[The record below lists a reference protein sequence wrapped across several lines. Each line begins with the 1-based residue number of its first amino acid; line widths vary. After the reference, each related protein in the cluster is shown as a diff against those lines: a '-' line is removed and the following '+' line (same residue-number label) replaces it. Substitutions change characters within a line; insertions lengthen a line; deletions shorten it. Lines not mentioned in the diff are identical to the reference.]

1 MTNLISGGGI
11 GGLACAI
18 ALAHR
23 GQSCHVLEQANSFSE
38 VGAGI
43 QIGPNGMKL
52 LAKWGLADL
61 LHDKGATPAQI
72 RICDGLSGQM
82 LNCVPL
88 GPTAGQRYG
97 APYKVFHRAEL
108 QSALLQKARSLPEI
122 TISTGFKVQNFTE
135 YENHVE
141 VLGAN
146 GQTHKGHL
154 LIGCDGLWSPIRSQ
168 IHPDNNPVFYGK
180 SALRA
185 IIPRDRALAPFN
197 KLETGLWMAPNAHLV
212 HYPVLGG
219 QAINVVAVICEN
231 FKEQDWST
239 PGLDR
244 ELLAHYDSWHEGPRN
259 FLKDIAGWQKW
270 SLYAFAPLPHW
281 SKGRVTLLGDAAH
294 PPVPF
299 LAQGGVMALEDAYVL
314 AKALDQ
320 HRTDHSKAFQHYEN
334 QRRKRAYKV
343 MDTAHK
349 LGKIYHMK
357 GLMRLARNTVLKA
370 SKPEKLLASYDW
382 LYGFEFEAS

>member
-1 MTNLISGGGI
+1 MTILISGGGI

-18 ALAHR
+18 ALANR
-23 GQSCHVLEQANSFSE
+23 GQSCHVLEQADSFSE

-61 LHDKGATPAQI
+61 LHNKGATPAQI
-72 RICDGLSGQM
+72 RISDGLSAEL
-82 LNCVPL
+82 LNSVPL
-88 GPTAGQRYG
+88 GPAAELRYG

-108 QSALLQKARSLPEI
+108 QSALLQKAQSLPEI
-122 TISTGFKVQNFTE
+122 TITNGFEVTKFTE
-135 YENHVE
+135 HKNHVKL
-141 VLGAN
+141 LGAN
-146 GQTHKGHL
+146 GQAQEGRL

-168 IHPDNNPVFYGK
+168 IHPDKKPVFYGK
-180 SALRA
+180 SAWRA
-185 IIPRDRALAPFN
+185 IVPRKEAPAPFN

-212 HYPVLGG
+212 HYPILGG
-219 QAINVVAVICEN
+219 KAINVVAVICEN
-231 FKEQDWST
+231 FNEQEWSS
-239 PGLDR
+239 PGQSRD
-244 ELLAHYDSWHEGPRN
+244 LLAHYDNWHKGPRT
-259 FLKDIAGWQKW
+259 FLNDITGWQKW
-270 SLYAFAPLPHW
+270 ALHRLAPLPHW

-314 AKALDQ
+314 AKMLT
-320 HRTDHSKAFQHYEN
+320 HHGTDHSRAFHHYED

-343 MDTAHK
+343 MQTAHK

-357 GLMRLARNTVLKA
+357 GLMRLARNMVLKA
-370 SKPEKLLASYDW
+370 SKPEKLLSSYDW